1 MKSYFK
7 FRLYTTG
14 DTRNSTEARFNLA
27 AICRHH
33 LPGQHEIEIVD
44 VLKDPARALE
54 DGVYMTPTLVKL
66 APSPVQK
73 LFGNLSQTDTVL
85 AALGLETIKV

>member
-1 MKSYFK
+1 VKRHFK

-14 DTRNSTEARFNLA
+14 DTPNSTEARFNLA
-27 AICRHH
+27 AICRNH
-33 LPGQHEIEIVD
+33 LPGQHEIEMVD
-44 VLKDPARALE
+44 VLKEPARALE

-85 AALGLETIKV
+85 AALGLETLKA